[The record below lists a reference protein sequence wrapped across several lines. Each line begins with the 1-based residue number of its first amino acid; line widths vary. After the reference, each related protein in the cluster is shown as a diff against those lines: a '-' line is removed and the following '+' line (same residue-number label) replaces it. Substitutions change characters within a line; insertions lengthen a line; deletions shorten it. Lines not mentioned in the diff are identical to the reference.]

1 MLYSIVSSK
10 LLTQTQYS
18 FKYNQKTL
26 NSLYNLNNYNNY
38 YNTKL
43 LHYAVLKIAKC

>member
-1 MLYSIVSSK
+1 MPYSIVSSK
-10 LLTQTQYS
+10 LLAQTQYF

-26 NSLYNLNNYNNY
+26 NPLYNFNNYNNY
-38 YNTKL
+38 YNNKL